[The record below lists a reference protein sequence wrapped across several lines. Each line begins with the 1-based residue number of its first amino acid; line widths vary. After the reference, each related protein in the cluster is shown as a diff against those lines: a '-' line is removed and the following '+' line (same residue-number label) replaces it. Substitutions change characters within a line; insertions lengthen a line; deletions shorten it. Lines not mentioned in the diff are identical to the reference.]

1 MVTMSLEKLEIH
13 DDVARALL
21 NSPEVK
27 ADLLRRAHAI
37 ARAAGEGVYDVT
49 EGRTPTRARVSV
61 GTGDHTARNAE
72 ATNRSL
78 TRALDAGRG

>member
-1 MVTMSLEKLEIH
+1 MADIKVEIS
-13 DDVARALL
+13 DEAARALL

-37 ARAAGEGVYDVT
+37 ARAAGDGAYDVS

-61 GTGDHTARNAE
+61 GTGDHTARKAE
-72 ATNRSL
+72 ATTRAL
-78 TRALDAGRG
+78 TKALDAGRG

>member
-1 MVTMSLEKLEIH
+1 MLEKLEIN
-13 DDVARALL
+13 DEAARALL
-21 NSPEVK
+21 NSSEVR

-37 ARAAGEGVYDVT
+37 ANAAGAGVYDVS

-61 GTGDHTARNAE
+61 GTGDYAARKAE